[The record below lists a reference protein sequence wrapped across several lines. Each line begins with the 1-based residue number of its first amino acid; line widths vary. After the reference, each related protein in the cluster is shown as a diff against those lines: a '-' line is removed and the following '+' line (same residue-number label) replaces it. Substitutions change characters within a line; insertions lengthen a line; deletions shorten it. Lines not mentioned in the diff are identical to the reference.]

1 MNNYTKGI
9 FITKIGAEIVKQKL
23 EDIIKE
29 FQKYAPNNSMRRN
42 FYKGICLKIIQL
54 FDDCFENN
62 IWSVHHCKNIL
73 HNMYISDNIEQL
85 KNIEIYIKGILIELK
100 AMFNSAILL
109 KDLPSCKDILEIKDK
124 DIAVKCAKDLVQ
136 NNIISKSI
144 STIVLIDKAKNVVT
158 IDDVAQFYL
167 AIYQELKRLN
177 YEEHW
182 SLSPI
187 EQTLLSKAREE
198 LGYCYLAYVKTG
210 IEIAQEVR
218 DLIKDEKQANNYISS
233 QYNNNLNNHLLS
245 PTF

>member
-9 FITKIGAEIVKQKL
+9 FITKVGAEIIKQKL
-23 EDIIKE
+23 EDIIRE
-29 FQKYAPNNSMRRN
+29 FQKYAPNKQRLRHLCKKVCYLLID
-42 FYKGICLKIIQL
+42 FLGTY
-54 FDDCFENN
+54 FENKM
-62 IWSVHHCKNIL
+62 WSVNNYKRKLNSIS
-73 HNMYISDNIEQL
+73 MSDNIETLQKDMTYINSLLFDL
-85 KNIEIYIKGILIELK
+85 KLMLSNTIP
-100 AMFNSAILL
+100 L
-109 KDLPSCKDILEIKDK
+109 KDFPSCKGILEIKDK

-144 STIVLIDKAKNVVT
+144 SNIVLIDKAKNVVT

-177 YEEHW
+177 DEEHW
-182 SLSPI
+182 SLSSI

-198 LGYCYLAYVKTG
+198 LGYCYLAYVKTS

-218 DLIKDEKQANNYISS
+218 DLIKDENQANNYISS
-233 QYNNNLNNHLLS
+233 QYNNLNNHLLS